1 MSVATQI
8 LFNSPAL
15 HSLKRDQLVKLCK
28 IHSLKAN
35 GKNKDLIER
44 LQQHAKM
51 LPPDDPLSIATRS
64 DDSDAKAGM
73 ESEGDESEGGSNYGS
88 TETLGRSIRP
98 SEQWEVVMDDIPEVD
113 EETLRSNRGGNSNS
127 QAGEFGTNGG
137 KAPSVTS
144 SLKSIVTSL
153 GLKRN
158 NSKSD
163 NTASNS
169 MSGLPGEN
177 ATTSQESN
185 PSIAEDHPPVDP
197 IPGQVNLRGMPA
209 PANAR
214 LSITQAP
221 TTTTIRLVS
230 GGGPPADILSP
241 PRLKPF
247 ETTFDL
253 VPATPSNNTSGGSSV
268 PVWPPFSP
276 GAAQVQS
283 IYPSLATFQGFGN
296 LHKQDIAQP
305 DESGPADMS
314 IDMPGVLAP
323 SPTFKPT
330 PKKSTPIRPHT
341 GAVPRST
348 EKPTLLEPEDIF
360 SPAPKSVNA
369 STRPRLPRSEPFIF
383 GSPLPQHN
391 LSNREFR
398 SAAQSVLDEMNDRL
412 AAEGIEGVN
421 LDVLQNGQKRS
432 DTEGTDNNQAGST
445 GGDKTIGGSASAL
458 FDKTHQEAFNKMESI
473 VQYAQKR
480 AKAPEPILSK
490 KRKSS
495 LVVKERKAGEAGRRR
510 KSGLKVARRSAKA
523 RAIPGGFGDEDED
536 EDEEEQDVG
545 QRRRSKRPRLETEAT
560 VELEPQPS
568 NSGETDKIIPDADTG
583 KEEERKR
590 KERELIRKRLEYN
603 KTKRRSS
610 MGRPSLAGRV
620 PPAQKAKPTSRFGF
634 LSTAKSI
641 VQSVWNRS
649 ASSSAQSQ
657 IPVSKTRKEEAKPPV
672 TVPHGKKVAVVPGSS
687 GHPPLNNMSQAQ
699 RVPSENAASERQTA
713 QTLALPASSTETSG
727 TASSRTSRAPIPTFS
742 PLATAGTKSTTSQG
756 GHSRNGSAVGMSSLG
771 MRTRASE
778 STSGTSSM
786 GKRTSIRGKGTDAN
800 SHSKPTGNTG
810 RTRPSSTLMAPT
822 ASSLAK
828 MTTRHSASLHN
839 ENVGSVKGGATKT
852 GKDVTRLPVPS
863 SPALGQ
869 ITNGTCSPQSPRSPT
884 SKIFSQPLSPA
895 TMRSPMSLTAAAESI
910 VKSGIEVGPAAS
922 SSSKPPIPPKPKVL
936 PGRKPRIS
944 RSKVIARLAS
954 QRAAE
959 ATAFGAGVGA
969 SRGKTRSSI
978 GAGVSGKTRLS
989 RGGAKSGEVLMSA
1002 KKRARQSEYARRRSQ
1017 ATGSDCAEPM
1027 EVRVD

>member
-1 MSVATQI
+1 MKMRTRKSKMLAKGAGPSDLVSK
-8 LFNSPAL
+8 LKPLSSW
-15 HSLKRDQLVKLCK
+15 SLNHPIAVKL
-28 IHSLKAN
+28 I
-35 GKNKDLIER
+35 
-44 LQQHAKM
+44 
-51 LPPDDPLSIATRS
+51 RS
-64 DDSDAKAGM
+64 
-73 ESEGDESEGGSNYGS
+73 Y
-88 TETLGRSIRP
+88 
-98 SEQWEVVMDDIPEVD
+98 
-113 EETLRSNRGGNSNS
+113 
-127 QAGEFGTNGG
+127 
-137 KAPSVTS
+137 
-144 SLKSIVTSL
+144 
-153 GLKRN
+153 
-158 NSKSD
+158 
-163 NTASNS
+163 
-169 MSGLPGEN
+169 
-177 ATTSQESN
+177 
-185 PSIAEDHPPVDP
+185 
-197 IPGQVNLRGMPA
+197 
-209 PANAR
+209 
-214 LSITQAP
+214 
-221 TTTTIRLVS
+221 
-230 GGGPPADILSP
+230 
-241 PRLKPF
+241 
-247 ETTFDL
+247 
-253 VPATPSNNTSGGSSV
+253 
-268 PVWPPFSP
+268 
-276 GAAQVQS
+276 
-283 IYPSLATFQGFGN
+283 
-296 LHKQDIAQP
+296 
-305 DESGPADMS
+305 
-314 IDMPGVLAP
+314 
-323 SPTFKPT
+323 PT
-330 PKKSTPIRPHT
+330 PTRGRKK
-341 GAVPRST
+341 
-348 EKPTLLEPEDIF
+348 
-360 SPAPKSVNA
+360 
-369 STRPRLPRSEPFIF
+369 
-383 GSPLPQHN
+383 
-391 LSNREFR
+391 
-398 SAAQSVLDEMNDRL
+398 
-412 AAEGIEGVN
+412 
-421 LDVLQNGQKRS
+421 
-432 DTEGTDNNQAGST
+432 
-445 GGDKTIGGSASAL
+445 SASARKENL
-458 FDKTHQEAFNKMESI
+458 YEKGWNTTKPSDGVAWGG
-473 VQYAQKR
+473 R
-480 AKAPEPILSK
+480 A
-490 KRKSS
+490 S
-495 LVVKERKAGEAGRRR
+495 LVVYPLLV
-510 KSGLKVARRSAKA
+510 S
-523 RAIPGGFGDEDED
+523 P
-536 EDEEEQDVG
+536 
-545 QRRRSKRPRLETEAT
+545 
-560 VELEPQPS
+560 EPLPLLLLLTS
-568 NSGETDKIIPDADTG
+568 
-583 KEEERKR
+583 
-590 KERELIRKRLEYN
+590 
-603 KTKRRSS
+603 
-610 MGRPSLAGRV
+610 
-620 PPAQKAKPTSRFGF
+620 PASEKAKPTSRFGF